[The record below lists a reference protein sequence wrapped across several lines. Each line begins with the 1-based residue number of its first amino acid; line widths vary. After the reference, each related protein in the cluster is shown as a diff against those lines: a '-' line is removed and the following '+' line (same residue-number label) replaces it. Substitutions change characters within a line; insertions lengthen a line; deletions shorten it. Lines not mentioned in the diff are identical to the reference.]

1 MFNIIEM
8 HRKQLTVYW
17 TSKVIVRKNKTS
29 LIILDLWILVRAG
42 QEKPI
47 TQILEI
53 IHFFFNELSGKT
65 IITSKTFSNTLETVW
80 IFNYYLQ
87 KKSSLNSNMM
97 FQMHSKIVL
106 NCDSVNISI
115 QLHDRKAQNFTFRN
129 SRIRYY

>member
-17 TSKVIVRKNKTS
+17 TSKVTVRKNETS

-47 TQILEI
+47 IQILEI

-65 IITSKTFSNTLETVW
+65 IIKSKTYSNTLETVW

-129 SRIRYY
+129 SRIQYY